1 MINSWNIKTNTH
13 NIFNNSLTDKQ
24 TINNIN
30 NLNKLEQFVY
40 NIAQFHFNRLNKKY
54 DNTKHSIEYWSS
66 TNTNQEFILNT
77 KTLLSC
83 ITYLDKEEPNI
94 QTITPTILTN
104 ITDEMYKYKNLP
116 EIKLYYSFPQ
126 FLKHVVIDND
136 TYYYNNRNSL
146 MIQIVEKEMQVK
158 SNNIFYISPTEKQDN
173 KVTITIDDT
182 NELEFEPIKNITV
195 IGLNKQ
201 DFDTNFYEKIIYNIN
216 QTEITKL
223 TNLIQNQIH
232 MQDKSYTF
240 LFQNNTDNKQL
251 IDSMPTQDNTV
262 APVQENKEQ
271 VPIQLNNKKEIDISI
286 SKFIQRFIV
295 KKYYQPEICNWIIN
309 ESEIYATNNGGW
321 LTTRHDNYPTTD
333 LPIDKIPT
341 IFSFILTTFAK
352 NIDIIKKSYCITN
365 STIFN
370 IEDIFI
376 IKYDINSQNELELHS
391 DQSSITINM
400 LLSNT
405 SDFEGGG
412 TYFEDG
418 ITTYLEQ
425 GDMIIHNGHVKHSG
439 LKITNGKRYVLV
451 AFIKLYDQ

>member
-1 MINSWNIKTNTH
+1 
-13 NIFNNSLTDKQ
+13 
-24 TINNIN
+24 
-30 NLNKLEQFVY
+30 
-40 NIAQFHFNRLNKKY
+40 
-54 DNTKHSIEYWSS
+54 
-66 TNTNQEFILNT
+66 
-77 KTLLSC
+77 
-83 ITYLDKEEPNI
+83 
-94 QTITPTILTN
+94 
-104 ITDEMYKYKNLP
+104 
-116 EIKLYYSFPQ
+116 
-126 FLKHVVIDND
+126 
-136 TYYYNNRNSL
+136 
-146 MIQIVEKEMQVK
+146 
-158 SNNIFYISPTEKQDN
+158 
-173 KVTITIDDT
+173 
-182 NELEFEPIKNITV
+182 
-195 IGLNKQ
+195 
-201 DFDTNFYEKIIYNIN
+201 
-216 QTEITKL
+216 
-223 TNLIQNQIH
+223 